1 MSDAPKSQE
10 VIPIH
15 VRVTREP
22 FSDFYQLYLDDGQIE
37 ELEIEELKKWFD
49 DRGADMY
56 AVEKALD
63 YVWNFQQAEITIRCP
78 KSLKPA
84 IGDRYMPKLS

>member
-15 VRVTREP
+15 VCVTREP
-22 FSDFYQLYLDDGQIE
+22 FSDFYQLYLDDGQVE

-63 YVWNFQQAEITIRCP
+63 YVWNFQRAEITIRCP